1 MNEEK
6 VRALIHAFHE
16 IPSCHVCPFHKDCT
30 KYLMSSTSNGIYMG
44 CEEFIYRELTN
55 GPLDS

>member
-16 IPSCHVCPFHKDCT
+16 IESCHVCPFHKDCT
-30 KYLMSSTSNGIYMG
+30 KYLMNSCGKCIG

-55 GPLDS
+55 QPLE

>member
-30 KYLMSSTSNGIYMG
+30 KYLMSSSGAHMG
-44 CEEFIYRELTN
+44 CEEFIYRELTD
-55 GPLDS
+55 GPLDK